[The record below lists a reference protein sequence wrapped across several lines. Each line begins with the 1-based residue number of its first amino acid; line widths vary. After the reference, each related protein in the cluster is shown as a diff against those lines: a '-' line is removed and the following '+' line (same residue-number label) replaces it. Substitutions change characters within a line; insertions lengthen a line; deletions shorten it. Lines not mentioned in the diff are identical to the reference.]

1 MPMAHGESGGGALL
15 EISDLRAGIEDKQIL
30 KGIDLSINPGE
41 IHAIMGRNG
50 SGKTT
55 AANIIMGHP
64 DFEVESGRV
73 MLSGEDLLELET
85 WERAR
90 EGVVLSFQYPQAVPG
105 LQVGNF
111 LRKSVASIR
120 GEAVSYTH
128 LTLPTNREV

>member
-1 MPMAHGESGGGALL
+1 MSHGESGGGALL

-30 KGIDLSINPGE
+30 KGINLSIGPGE

-73 MLSGEDLLELET
+73 MLSGEDLLELESG
-85 WERAR
+85 ERAR
-90 EGVVLSFQYPQAVPG
+90 EGVLLLFD
-105 LQVGNF
+105 
-111 LRKSVASIR
+111 
-120 GEAVSYTH
+120 
-128 LTLPTNREV
+128 